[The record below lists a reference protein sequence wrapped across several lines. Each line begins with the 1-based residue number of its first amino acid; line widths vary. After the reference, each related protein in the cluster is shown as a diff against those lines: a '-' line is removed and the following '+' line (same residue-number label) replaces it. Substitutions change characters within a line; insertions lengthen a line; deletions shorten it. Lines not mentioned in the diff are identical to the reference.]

1 MPRSKAP
8 PRVKGP
14 YCERGGSRFRIRIC
28 EATGHRDLYFSTLSE
43 AHAGMKQAAREL
55 LQSGHG
61 RQLGKV
67 LDEHMADKVQRG
79 WCAASSAQ
87 FQGARLRAWLTD
99 SLEEDIGKLTPKR
112 ATAYYERLVAT
123 PTRKTGQPPTAATH
137 RFYLNLAQT
146 LFRWAARKGYIRE
159 SPFAEVQPV
168 GRPNRGKKQLRFEE
182 AERFITAGFRMFDEK
197 GDAMA
202 LAAVTALL
210 LGCRASEVLYL
221 HVRDLD
227 CGGTRLWIAAPDSE
241 YSGKTANAAR
251 NPEVPEALRP
261 RLLQRTIGKRPEE
274 YLFGVASTGR
284 PKSRQVL
291 HSAVR
296 RVCIAAGVPIV
307 CPHSLRGLWATA
319 GVRSGALSHAVAAA
333 LGHGSFKVT
342 AKHYVQPGTL
352 DGACTEGLVQM
363 LDLKTAKSSP
373 DAARLHAE
381 QLLSSLPPETLAKL
395 IELADQISEA
405 PI

>member
-1 MPRSKAP
+1 M
-8 PRVKGP
+8 
-14 YCERGGSRFRIRIC
+14 
-28 EATGHRDLYFSTLSE
+28 
-43 AHAGMKQAAREL
+43 
-55 LQSGHG
+55 
-61 RQLGKV
+61 
-67 LDEHMADKVQRG
+67 
-79 WCAASSAQ
+79 
-87 FQGARLRAWLTD
+87 
-99 SLEEDIGKLTPKR
+99 
-112 ATAYYERLVAT
+112 
-123 PTRKTGQPPTAATH
+123 
-137 RFYLNLAQT
+137 
-146 LFRWAARKGYIRE
+146 
-159 SPFAEVQPV
+159 
-168 GRPNRGKKQLRFEE
+168 
-182 AERFITAGFRMFDEK
+182 
-197 GDAMA
+197 
-202 LAAVTALL
+202 
-210 LGCRASEVLYL
+210 
-221 HVRDLD
+221 
-227 CGGTRLWIAAPDSE
+227 
-241 YSGKTANAAR
+241 
-251 NPEVPEALRP
+251 PEALRP
-261 RLLQRTIGKRPEE
+261 RLLQRTVGKRPEE